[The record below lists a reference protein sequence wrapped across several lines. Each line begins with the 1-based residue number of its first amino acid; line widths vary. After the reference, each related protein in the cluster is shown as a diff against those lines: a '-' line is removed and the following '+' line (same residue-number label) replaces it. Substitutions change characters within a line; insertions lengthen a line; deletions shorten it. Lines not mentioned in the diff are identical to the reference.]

1 MPFSKRIREVKPS
14 ATLQITAK
22 AQAQAKEGKD
32 VVAFGAGEPDFDTPD
47 VIKAEAI
54 KAIQSGFTKYTPTSG
69 ILELKRAISKKL
81 KVDNSLE
88 YDPSSIVISC
98 GAKHSLYNVLQ
109 VLIDEGDE
117 VLIPVPFW
125 VSYPEMVKL
134 ASGKPVF
141 LQASQAQDFK
151 VNPKLLKNALT
162 KRTKVLIIN
171 SPSNP
176 CGVVYNEKE
185 LREIA
190 DFCVKNNIFCISD
203 EIYEKII
210 FDNLKHISIASFS
223 NEIKKLAITV
233 NGFSKSYSMTGWR
246 LGYLAAEPEIVQAVS
261 RLQDHSTSNPCSI
274 SQRAALAAFDLNESF
289 FTDIKKKFQERR
301 DYITKRL
308 DNLDGL
314 VGYKKPEGAFYIF
327 CNISSTGMDSF
338 TFANR
343 LLEEEHVAV
352 IPGEPFGCN
361 DYIRISFATSME
373 KIKKGFD
380 RIEGWIRKIA

>member
-1 MPFSKRIREVKPS
+1 MLLSKRIQEVKPS

-22 AQAQAKEGKD
+22 AKSMVKEGKD

-47 VIKAEAI
+47 IIKNEAI

-69 ILELKRAISKKL
+69 ILELKEAISKKL
-81 KVDNSLE
+81 KKDNQLD
-88 YDPSSIVISC
+88 YDPGAIIVSC

-117 VLIPVPFW
+117 VLIPAPFW

-141 LQASQAQDFK
+141 LETSLLQNFK
-151 VNPKLLKNALT
+151 INPQILKKALT
-162 KRTKVLIIN
+162 KKTKALIIN

-190 DFCVKNNIFCISD
+190 AFCVERNIYCISD

-210 FDNLKHISIASFS
+210 FDGLKHISIASFS
-223 NEIKKLAITV
+223 RDIRKLAVTV

-246 LGYLAAEPEIVQAVS
+246 LGYLVAEPEIVQAVS

-274 SQRAALAAFDLNESF
+274 SQKAALAAFTLGEDF
-289 FTDIKKKFQERR
+289 FSDIKKKFEERR
-301 DYITKRL
+301 DYIVLRL
-308 DNLDGL
+308 NKLGGL
-314 VGYKKPEGAFYIF
+314 IGYKKPEGAFYIF
-327 CNISSTGMDSF
+327 CDISRTGMDSF

-343 LLEEEHVAV
+343 LLEEEYVAV
-352 IPGEPFGCN
+352 IPGEPFGRD
-361 DYIRISFATSME
+361 DYIRISFAVGME
-373 KIKKGFD
+373 KIRKGFD
-380 RIEGWIRKIA
+380 RIESWVKKI